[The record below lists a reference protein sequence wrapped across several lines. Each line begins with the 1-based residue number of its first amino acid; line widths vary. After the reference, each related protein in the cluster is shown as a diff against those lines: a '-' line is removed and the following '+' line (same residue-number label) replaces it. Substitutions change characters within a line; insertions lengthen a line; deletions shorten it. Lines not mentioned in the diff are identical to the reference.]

1 VPRGSNNPER
11 FTATRAAHAAEIAE
25 DYVEAIADL
34 IDRTGEARVT
44 HLATM
49 LGVSHVTVTRT
60 VTRLERDG
68 LVLTEPYQPVTLTP
82 RGRALA
88 TAARRR
94 HEIVVAFLLA
104 AGVSPKQAEV
114 DAEGIEHHCSR
125 PTLAA
130 LERLTASLSGRE

>member
-1 VPRGSNNPER
+1 MPGGSNNPER

-49 LGVSHVTVTRT
+49 LGVSHVTVNRT

-68 LVLTEPYQPVTLTP
+68 LVLTKPYQPVTLTAK
-82 RGRALA
+82 GRSLA
-88 TAARRR
+88 AAARKR

-104 AGVSPKQAEV
+104 AGVSVKQAEV
-114 DAEGIEHHCSR
+114 DAEGMEHHCSKQ
-125 PTLAA
+125 TLAA
-130 LERLTASLSGRE
+130 LERLTSSLRG

>member
-1 VPRGSNNPER
+1 VAKVSTNPER

-34 IDRTGEARVT
+34 VEKSGEARVT

-60 VTRLERDG
+60 LTRLERDG
-68 LVLTEPYQPVTLTP
+68 LVVTEPYRPVKLTP

-88 TAARRR
+88 TATKKR

-104 AGVSPKQAEV
+104 AGVSAKQAEV
-114 DAEGIEHHCSR
+114 DAEGIEHHCSK
-125 PTLAA
+125 PTLKA
-130 LERLTASLSGRE
+130 LESLTATLTDRS